1 LRADRA
7 TSTRANRPGPDLPSR
22 SRPTQEWS
30 SPGRPRADFARPGDR
45 PRTHD
50 TGSWDAGSAWPE
62 TAQAQPAWPQSSQPH
77 GSPSRWPGAER
88 QDPDPVRAAEAR
100 LGLPVAPPERP
111 RPVHRWTPASART
124 TDAADSATT
133 FGRPMDF
140 DPRRPQ
146 TAGLQA
152 PAAVQVRTAPER
164 DLEVPEHDSDLGPD
178 TAPAKRAGRGKAAR
192 AGKANRA
199 GKADRA
205 GKAGRKPR
213 RAAPALAAD
222 RVRGAAAAAA
232 ALQGEAPART
242 LPRSVAAPSRSR
254 RAAARRTHR
263 RRSVYLAIGASVVVV
278 IAVVA
283 VLARGMFA
291 SSGPAH
297 TISTP
302 TRLKAFAFEPQ
313 LAQGMGAQSLRAD
326 IVKKGNG
333 EATHVV
339 DAVYE
344 ISSGPA
350 AKSGP
355 LIILFIGGNLSGSAS
370 SFVSSFT
377 GLLRGAFV
385 TSPGALGGQ
394 AACVPGYSG
403 HPAECA
409 WADNDTF
416 GLFASPTLSA
426 AALGNE
432 LRSLR
437 PLVEHVR
444 K

>member
-1 LRADRA
+1 M
-7 TSTRANRPGPDLPSR
+7 
-22 SRPTQEWS
+22 
-30 SPGRPRADFARPGDR
+30 
-45 PRTHD
+45 
-50 TGSWDAGSAWPE
+50 TGSAM
-62 TAQAQPAWPQSSQPH
+62 T
-77 GSPSRWPGAER
+77 
-88 QDPDPVRAAEAR
+88 
-100 LGLPVAPPERP
+100 
-111 RPVHRWTPASART
+111 ASAMSGP
-124 TDAADSATT
+124 SATAM
-133 FGRPMDF
+133 P
-140 DPRRPQ
+140 
-146 TAGLQA
+146 
-152 PAAVQVRTAPER
+152 
-164 DLEVPEHDSDLGPD
+164 S
-178 TAPAKRAGRGKAAR
+178 
-192 AGKANRA
+192 
-199 GKADRA
+199 
-205 GKAGRKPR
+205 
-213 RAAPALAAD
+213 
-222 RVRGAAAAAA
+222 
-232 ALQGEAPART
+232 EAPARA
-242 LPRSVAAPSRSR
+242 LPRTAPSRSR
-254 RAAARRTHR
+254 RAATRRKR
-263 RRSVYLAIGASVVVV
+263 RRRPVYLAIGASVIV
-278 IAVVA
+278 IAAVVA

-291 SSGPAH
+291 GSSGPAH

-302 TRLKAFAFEPQ
+302 SRLQAFALEPQ
-313 LAQGMGAQSLRAD
+313 LAQGMGAESLRAD

-355 LIILFIGGNLSGSAS
+355 LIVLFIGGNLTGSAS